1 MHVRPPGRGPATT
14 FLPIHHRALGGDR
27 SGEERATMSLRANG
41 ELVPVG
47 GGDNVPLIR
56 TKMTIGRRDN
66 CDVRLP
72 FPNVSGLHAEL
83 RFENGYW
90 YVRDLNST
98 NGIKVNGVRVLE
110 KILHPKDKLTIGK
123 RDYVIR
129 YEMPADAIGRL
140 EEANEEDIMGQSLL
154 EKAGLEKPR

>member
-1 MHVRPPGRGPATT
+1 
-14 FLPIHHRALGGDR
+14 
-27 SGEERATMSLRANG
+27 MSFRANG

-56 TKMTIGRRDN
+56 EKLTVGRRDS

-72 FPNVSGLHAEL
+72 FPNISGLHAEL
-83 RFENGYW
+83 TFKNGYW

-98 NGIKVNGVRVLE
+98 NGVKVNGVRVLE
-110 KILHPKDKLTIGK
+110 KMLHPKDKLTIGK

-129 YEMPADAIGRL
+129 YELPADAIGKL
-140 EEANEEDIMGQSLL
+140 EEVQEEDVMSQSLM
-154 EKAGLEKPR
+154 EKAGLEKPREARRGKGGFDPASFLLDDE